1 MLLHNRKHSLQILQA
16 EFYIKK
22 LFYALLLMQR
32 LINQAICMQKARVFC
47 NSRERE
53 KSFTFVELLFEI
65 LLGLTFLFYLLF
77 KTFLFLRGVGP
88 P

>member
-1 MLLHNRKHSLQILQA
+1 
-16 EFYIKK
+16 
-22 LFYALLLMQR
+22 MQR

-77 KTFLFLRGVGP
+77 KTFLF
-88 P
+88 